1 MSSRFVTKRSTL
13 ERKALDIVMKAG
25 PEGILQTELWKKI
38 GVSSR
43 EGSRICVRLERWGL
57 IGREKFLSDGRWT
70 YKIFSTKPPL
80 KLDSIMGAPC
90 ITCPYFSQCA
100 PGSEVSPERC
110 IWLEEW
116 VLTSEVVYTPR
127 NA

>member
-1 MSSRFVTKRSTL
+1 
-13 ERKALDIVMKAG
+13 MKAG
-25 PEGILQTELWKKI
+25 PEGILQTELWKRI